1 MLQRM
6 AKKENPYISLI
17 ANIVLPTIVLTRL
30 SVDGLLG
37 PTYGLL
43 AALAFP
49 ITYGALDFWRR
60 KKVNFFSVLGLASVL
75 LTGGIGLLKLD
86 PQYIALKE
94 AGVPLFVSFAIF
106 ASMKTK
112 FPIVKSFLQKLM
124 DYDKVQTALEERKNT
139 EAFDRHMRYANH
151 LFAGSFLVSATLNF
165 FLAKWIVV
173 SAPGTEAFNAELGK
187 MTALS
192 FPVIALPITLMMAFV
207 LYGIISKTEQLTDLN
222 MEDFFLGV
230 SGREKEGS
238 AS

>member
-1 MLQRM
+1 MLSRM
-6 AKKENPYISLI
+6 AKRENPYISLI

-43 AALAFP
+43 AALSFP

-60 KKVNFFSVLGLASVL
+60 KKVNFFSALGLASVL

-94 AGVPLFVSFAIF
+94 AGVPLLVSFAVF

-139 EAFDRHMRYANH
+139 EAFDRHMTFANH
-151 LFAGSFLVSATLNF
+151 LFAGSFLVSAALNF

-222 MEDFFLGV
+222 MEDFFFGAK
-230 SGREKEGS
+230 GKEKEGS
-238 AS
+238 VS